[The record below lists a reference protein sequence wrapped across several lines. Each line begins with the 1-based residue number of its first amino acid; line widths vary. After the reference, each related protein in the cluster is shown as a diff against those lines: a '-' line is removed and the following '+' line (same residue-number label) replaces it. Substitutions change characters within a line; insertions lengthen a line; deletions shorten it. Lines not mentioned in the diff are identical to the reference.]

1 AGAMLTGLGRGC
13 SDDRRLVVREVETMR
28 EPLKVLVDSRLE
40 VDPRAAMLRSG
51 RTVVAC
57 ASAPPD
63 RAAELRDRGVE
74 VVELPD
80 ARGEVDLPALLGHLA
95 TRGIN
100 ELHVEAGARLNAALL
115 RESCVDELLVYL
127 APSVIG
133 PGAGMF
139 SLEPIASLEDRLRL
153 EFTDVAR
160 VGDDVR

>member
-1 AGAMLTGLGRGC
+1 
-13 SDDRRLVVREVETMR
+13 
-28 EPLKVLVDSRLE
+28 
-40 VDPRAAMLRSG
+40 MLRSG
-51 RTVVAC
+51 RALVAC
-57 ASAPPD
+57 AIAPPD

-74 VVELPD
+74 VVELANAD
-80 ARGEVDLPALLGHLA
+80 GKVDLPALLAHLA

-100 ELHVEAGARLNAALL
+100 ELHVEAGAKLNASLL

-139 SLEPIASLEDRLRL
+139 SLAPIAGLDERLRL

-160 VGDDVR
+160 VGEDVRLLARLPGRLPMPGASSDSVETLGAC